1 MPVDSSVNVHIWFA
15 FYSMLFSFQCMFC
28 LGTLLGELFLWT
40 CSQKLVVWNLAWEP
54 VARGPCL
61 GTLLMIMNLGLGA
74 LLGNLFLGTLLGNF
88 GNADLGCSDVL
99 RNLYSP
105 MAEDPKL
112 TLLEKKLNIVN
123 YIWSTLTS
131 SGNHNSNTNCPPRRT
146 LTKTAKVCKKITSEG
161 FGERMV
167 IVFGI

>member
-1 MPVDSSVNVHIWFA
+1 
-15 FYSMLFSFQCMFC
+15 MFC

-88 GNADLGCSDVL
+88 GNADLGCSDLL

-112 TLLEKKLNIVN
+112 TLLEKKL
-123 YIWSTLTS
+123 SQPS
-131 SGNHNSNTNCPPRRT
+131 QPRET
-146 LTKTAKVCKKITSEG
+146 TTATPIAHLVEP
-161 FGERMV
+161 
-167 IVFGI
+167 

>member
-1 MPVDSSVNVHIWFA
+1 
-15 FYSMLFSFQCMFC
+15 
-28 LGTLLGELFLWT
+28 
-40 CSQKLVVWNLAWEP
+40 
-54 VARGPCL
+54 
-61 GTLLMIMNLGLGA
+61 MIMNLGLGA